1 MKVSLI
7 GLFSELDC
15 QPDLGVTNYGVSMTT
30 LEDVFLRLEAETE
43 VDQAGE
49 CVTSAQQEYER
60 MKKPKLKLPRQ
71 RWRVFR
77 LQRVQS
83 GANRRGM
90 RAYQRL

>member
-1 MKVSLI
+1 MNVSLI

-49 CVTSAQQEYER
+49 CVTQAQRECDSAK
-60 MKKPKLKLPRQ
+60 MPKLSIPDK
-71 RWRVFR
+71 RWHVFR

-90 RAYQRL
+90 